1 MQSAGWGTAI
11 ALTAAALFHSLAPR
25 DVGSATRLDR
35 MLWLHI
41 GLDVGLV
48 GVGIALVALG
58 WRAGRRLTV
67 VGAGI
72 GVVVQGCALALLNL
86 ILAGQISR

>member
-1 MQSAGWGTAI
+1 M
-11 ALTAAALFHSLAPR
+11 
-25 DVGSATRLDR
+25 DR

-41 GLDVGLV
+41 GLDIGLMGVGLV
-48 GVGIALVALG
+48 LVAVG

-86 ILAGQISR
+86 LLAGQISR